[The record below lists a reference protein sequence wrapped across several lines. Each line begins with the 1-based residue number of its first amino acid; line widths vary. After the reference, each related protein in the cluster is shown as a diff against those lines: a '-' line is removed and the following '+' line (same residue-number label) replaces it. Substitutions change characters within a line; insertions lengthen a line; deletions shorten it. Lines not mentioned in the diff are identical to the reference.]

1 MSRELPRQP
10 NLEYLRKEA
19 KELLAAM
26 QQRDPSAQLADAQHA
41 LARDYGF
48 ASWPQLKTHVELVLR
63 PAAMIAA
70 SHSPLAG
77 TWVANIAKS
86 MRHPDN
92 PFVRATMTV
101 DVDGNVITITDVVV
115 DATGDEVRTTNT
127 IHADGVEHTA
137 PHGYA
142 LTTRWRDARA
152 VEWEATKNG
161 QPEGRGSYEVSPDG
175 KCLTLTAGDHV
186 FVFDRRV
193 M

>member
-19 KELLAAM
+19 KELLDEM
-26 QQRDPSAQLADAQHA
+26 QQRNRSAQLADAQHA

-63 PAAMIAA
+63 PAAMMAA
-70 SHSPLAG
+70 NHCALSG

-86 MRHPDN
+86 ARHPDN
-92 PFVRATMTV
+92 PFVRATMQV
-101 DVDGNVITITDVVV
+101 DVDGNVITITDAVV
-115 DATGDEVRTTNT
+115 DAAGDEVKTTNT
-127 IHADGVEHTA
+127 IHADGVEYAA

-142 LTTRWRDARA
+142 LTSRWRGARA
-152 VEWEATKNG
+152 IEWEATKNG
-161 QPEGRGSYEVSPDG
+161 QPEGRGRYEVSPDG
-175 KCLTLTAGDHV
+175 KSLTLTAGEHV

>member
-19 KELLAAM
+19 KELLDAM
-26 QQRDPSAQLADAQHA
+26 QQRNPSAQLADAQHA
-41 LARDYGF
+41 LAREYGF

-63 PAAMIAA
+63 PAAMLAA
-70 SHSPLAG
+70 GYSPLAG

-92 PFVRATMTV
+92 AFVRATLQLDVGGNTITV
-101 DVDGNVITITDVVV
+101 TDVVV
-115 DATGDEVRTTNT
+115 DAAGEEVCTTNT
-127 IHADGVEHTA
+127 IQADGREHAA

-142 LTTRWRDARA
+142 LRSQWRGTRAL
-152 VEWEATKNG
+152 EWEATKNG
-161 QPEGRGSYEVSPDG
+161 QPEGRGSYEVSADG
-175 KCLTLTAGDHV
+175 KTLTLTASDRV

-193 M
+193 N

>member
-19 KELLAAM
+19 KELLDQL
-26 QQRDPSAQLADAQHA
+26 QQRNPSAQLADAQHA

-63 PAAMIAA
+63 PAALMTAN
-70 SHSPLAG
+70 HSPLAG
-77 TWVANIAKS
+77 TWVVNIAKS

-92 PFVRATMTV
+92 PFVRVTMQIE
-101 DVDGNVITITDVVV
+101 VDGNVITITDVVV
-115 DATGDEVRTTNT
+115 DAAGDEVKTTNT
-127 IHADGVEHTA
+127 IHADGVEYPA
-137 PHGYA
+137 PYGYA
-142 LTTRWRDARA
+142 MRSKWRDPRS
-152 VEWEATKNG
+152 VEWAATKNG
-161 QPEGRGSYEVSPDG
+161 VPEGAGSYEVSADG
-175 KCLTLTAGDHV
+175 KTLTLTAGDHV